1 MENLLIN
8 LFIFRNF
15 LKVLLHLLPMSYLNL
30 DLYANSNYIIKKS
43 EESLHFNISIFLL
56 DISSLHFSYFFQ
68 SIDYQQGNIFYQQS
82 DRYLILME

>member
-1 MENLLIN
+1 MQIQIILL
-8 LFIFRNF
+8 
-15 LKVLLHLLPMSYLNL
+15 
-30 DLYANSNYIIKKS
+30 KS
-43 EESLHFNISIFLL
+43 QKNRYTLILL

>member
-1 MENLLIN
+1 MQIQIILL
-8 LFIFRNF
+8 
-15 LKVLLHLLPMSYLNL
+15 
-30 DLYANSNYIIKKS
+30 KS
-43 EESLHFNISIFLL
+43 QKNRYTLIFLL